1 MQSYSSPLA
10 LLLTSSMAMFV
21 FEVTSLIM
29 DPGPA
34 PPTLAGEATDNVEL
48 LVEGLAR
55 DLRILRL
62 KQSGKIHSCECYI
75 SKCSCKQVKFH
86 QRNDLNF
93 ISPIQLNSAFKK
105 RKVDSW

>member
-1 MQSYSSPLA
+1 MPSYSSPLA

-21 FEVTSLIM
+21 FDVTSLIM

-34 PPTLAGEATDNVEL
+34 PPTWAGEATDNVEL

-62 KQSGKIHSCECYI
+62 KQNGKLHF
-75 SKCSCKQVKFH
+75 SKEM
-86 QRNDLNF
+86 
-93 ISPIQLNSAFKK
+93 I
-105 RKVDSW
+105 